1 MKPRTIVAFGLVTLV
16 LFVGAI
22 WTIAGQRG
30 NTALAT
36 GGKPVFPGLT
46 AGINKAA
53 EIDLAWAS
61 GHFTIKRQGDNWRLQ
76 EREGYPVPLARVQA
90 ALISL
95 SELKFLEPKTKDPSR
110 YDRLDV
116 EDISPKAKGAVQ
128 ITVKDAQ
135 DKVLASGIMGRV
147 NENLY
152 GKAGGGTYLRRTGE
166 AQSWLAEGI
175 AKFGTNHKDWID
187 KNIVSVTKAETA
199 KVVMHW
205 PNDPANSW
213 TATKAKDAKNFTVDN
228 IPQGKKLKTDNEVGS
243 ILEIMNGLDL
253 DDVKKAGD
261 VKFPDPPQWVEFTTY
276 DGLVVHAE
284 VVSPKQYE
292 YWAKFSARVAD
303 GAKEPAKAKKEA
315 DAINARVSGWAYE
328 IAAGYG
334 EKLTKKFTDMVEDAT
349 KKPAS

>member
-1 MKPRTIVAFGLVTLV
+1 MKPRTLIAFAAVTLV
-16 LFVGAI
+16 LFVGAVWSI
-22 WTIAGQRG
+22 VNQRG

-36 GGKPVFPGLT
+36 GGDPVFPALK
-46 AGINKAA
+46 ADINKAA
-53 EIDLAWAS
+53 EIDLAWSA
-61 GHFTIKRQGDNWRLQ
+61 GHWTIKRAGDRWVLQ
-76 EREGYPVPLARVQA
+76 EREGYPVPLDRVQT

-95 SELKFLEPKTKDPSR
+95 AELKFLEPKTQDPAR
-110 YDRLDV
+110 YDRLGV
-116 EDISPKAKGAVQ
+116 EDITPKAKGALKV
-128 ITVKDAQ
+128 TVKDGQ
-135 DKVLASGIMGRV
+135 GKVLASAIMGRV
-147 NENLY
+147 NESLY
-152 GKAGGGTYLRRTGE
+152 GKSGGGTYLRRTGE
-166 AQSWLAEGI
+166 AQSWLAEGV

-199 KVVMHW
+199 KVVTHW
-205 PNDPANSW
+205 PGDDAASW
-213 TATKAKDAKNFTVDN
+213 TATKPKDAKHFALDN
-228 IPQGKKLKTDNEVGS
+228 MPEGKKLKSENEVGS
-243 ILEIMNGLDL
+243 ILDIMDGLDM

-303 GAKEPAKAKKEA
+303 DAKEPEKAKKRAAE
-315 DAINARVSGWAYE
+315 INARCAGWAYQ

-334 EKLTKKFTDMVEDAT
+334 EKLTKKFPDLIEDAP